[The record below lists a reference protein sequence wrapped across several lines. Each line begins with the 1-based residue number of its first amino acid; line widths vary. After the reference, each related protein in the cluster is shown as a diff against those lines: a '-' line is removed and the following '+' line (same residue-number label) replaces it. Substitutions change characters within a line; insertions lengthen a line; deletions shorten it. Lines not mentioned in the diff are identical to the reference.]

1 MLLARLMRS
10 SASVRKRSALSFMSS
25 SFPWLRVKQPTR
37 ANDPSLPQ
45 HVVGLRAPV
54 GANACGPAKL
64 SHLSLPPEAF
74 KAGIEII
81 DRQIILSAGAPD
93 FVISLEGTA
102 EGCADARRGKSGA
115 KPAATTESR
124 DRVHMN

>member
-1 MLLARLMRS
+1 VTQIEALEQVERLGLWTS
-10 SASVRKRSALSFMSS
+10 EVVPSV
-25 SFPWLRVKQPTR
+25 
-37 ANDPSLPQ
+37 
-45 HVVGLRAPV
+45 
-54 GANACGPAKL
+54 
-64 SHLSLPPEAF
+64 LPPEAF